1 VYSRAELSQTGAVV
15 VAPCLTANSTSAAA
29 WESRAA
35 DTRGEDYPTLRA
47 SQEALVRSQKAW
59 QGLSAGDRR
68 IFCDAPLLPDREP
81 FEAAIAGVHAK
92 GQRDAAAAQLIER
105 IRKVE

>member
-1 VYSRAELSQTGAVV
+1 VYSRAELSRTGAIV
-15 VAPCLTANSTSAAA
+15 VAPLLTANSTSAAV
-29 WESRAA
+29 WEFRAA
-35 DTRGEDYPTLRA
+35 DSRGQDYSTLQP
-47 SQEALVRSQKAW
+47 SHVPVRSQEVW

-68 IFCDAPLLPDREP
+68 IFRDAALLPDREP